1 MAYARWATI
10 RHLKSESEPPFAA
23 RTRLIFAVIG
33 ASHRHSTRLMIKL
46 RMHWAGCDESSV
58 GLTRRTDS
66 HSAQT
71 WGYFAMPFT
80 SRQSYGWREYERGGE
95 HACELICR
103 CVLLTANS
111 MTAGAERNEFI
122 VWIKG
127 KRIKQLNSYL
137 FFLFFFECIMF
148 SGDAAQQTG
157 LRIRIIILKVDGIH
171 FEVMANRAGIK
182 NDGGDGFCTVHWW
195 TEGMCGI
202 IQYPLWNTPIC
213 NVLCDNDE
221 CVPFVQQYNPYV
233 WCPGVLYSMFMLFKI
248 VLWPNFLSQSEIY
261 CYIPLLLA
269 PLTSRCGDGIDTVR
283 GWMENQAS
291 FQ

>member
-137 FFLFFFECIMF
+137 FFFFFWMYNVQRRC
-148 SGDAAQQTG
+148 GP
-157 LRIRIIILKVDGIH
+157 
-171 FEVMANRAGIK
+171 ANRIAYPYYYFK
-182 NDGGDGFCTVHWW
+182 SWWYTLWGDGKQSRHREWRWWRVHCALVN
-195 TEGMCGI
+195 GRDVRHHSI
-202 IQYPLWNTPIC
+202 
-213 NVLCDNDE
+213 
-221 CVPFVQQYNPYV
+221 
-233 WCPGVLYSMFMLFKI
+233 SI
-248 VLWPNFLSQSEIY
+248 VEH
-261 CYIPLLLA
+261 
-269 PLTSRCGDGIDTVR
+269 TH
-283 GWMENQAS
+283 M
-291 FQ
+291 

>member
-1 MAYARWATI
+1 MSDNSPPQI
-10 RHLKSESEPPFAA
+10 RAA
-23 RTRLIFAVIG
+23 ICSPHTPNICCNWCVSSAFHTTDDQAADALGRMWWVIG
-33 ASHRHSTRLMIKL
+33 WFDTPHRQSFSTDVGLFCHAIYI
-46 RMHWAGCDESSV
+46 SSV
-58 GLTRRTDS
+58 IRMARIRTWWWARVRIDLPLCAAHSQLHGRWRR
-66 HSAQT
+66 
-71 WGYFAMPFT
+71 
-80 SRQSYGWREYERGGE
+80 
-95 HACELICR
+95 
-103 CVLLTANS
+103 
-111 MTAGAERNEFI
+111 
-122 VWIKG
+122 K
-127 KRIKQLNSYL
+127 KRIYCLNQRQTDKTVKL
-137 FFLFFFECIMF
+137 IPFFLFFFECIMF

-171 FEVMANRAGIK
+171 FEVMANRAGIE
-182 NDGGDGFCTVHWW
+182 NDGGDGCTVHWW

-261 CYIPLLLA
+261 CYIPLLFA